1 MVDACARDLAPEPAG
16 LLRWHEDYLRDHRL
30 RIAHDLDLIGRSIPK
45 TERILECGSIPLLC
59 TAALVRSG
67 YRVTGCDLAPER
79 YATTIRSAGLNVLR
93 CNVEVEPLPFP
104 DGAFD
109 AVIFNEMFEHLRINP
124 IFTVSELL
132 RVLRPGG
139 VMTLSTPNLK
149 SLGGIRNFLMGDR
162 AYSCAANPYEEY
174 RKLNVLGHMG
184 HVREYTPTEVVEF
197 LEAIGFEVTAVI
209 YRGEYSGIMERALT
223 KLIPRLS
230 PFVSYLARR
239 P

>member
-1 MVDACARDLAPEPAG
+1 
-16 LLRWHEDYLRDHRL
+16 
-30 RIAHDLDLIGRSIPK
+30 
-45 TERILECGSIPLLC
+45 
-59 TAALVRSG
+59 
-67 YRVTGCDLAPER
+67 
-79 YATTIRSAGLNVLR
+79 
-93 CNVEVEPLPFP
+93 
-104 DGAFD
+104 
-109 AVIFNEMFEHLRINP
+109 
-124 IFTVSELL
+124 
-132 RVLRPGG
+132 
-139 VMTLSTPNLK
+139 
-149 SLGGIRNFLMGDR
+149 MGDR